1 MKKILIA
8 TDGSEE
14 SRQAVDFGLELAD
27 EQAAPVVLVH
37 VAPAVDVVPTSGF
50 GMTGAVPHE
59 LTDYDWSP
67 LTEARALAEELG
79 IDVRTQ
85 MLRGDT
91 VDEIVAY
98 ADTVDADLIVVG
110 SRGHGALA
118 SALLGSVSRGVLHEA
133 RRPVLVVRGT
143 RAPAAV
149 GS

>member
-14 SRQAVDFGLELAD
+14 SRQAVDFGLELAN

-67 LTEARALAEELG
+67 LTDARALAEELG

-98 ADTVDADLIVVG
+98 AD
-110 SRGHGALA
+110 
-118 SALLGSVSRGVLHEA
+118 
-133 RRPVLVVRGT
+133 
-143 RAPAAV
+143 AV
-149 GS
+149 